1 MMKKTIYSKESEAL
15 ALWLKSSREEAGL
28 TLRALAEKLGVHHS
42 IIGKIE
48 NGERRIDVIE
58 YVSYCAALNIK
69 TEDGIN
75 AVKKH
80 LR

>member
-15 ALWLKSSREEAGL
+15 AFWLKSSREEAGL
-28 TLRALAEKLGVHHS
+28 TVRALGEKLGVHHS

-75 AVKKH
+75 AVKK
-80 LR
+80 RRR